1 MGKMTRGQFLR
12 GNWRGSPVAP
22 SPDAIV
28 RISQVCL
35 ANNAVSCRSCEEL
48 CDEDAIRFRP
58 VAGGPAV
65 PVIIEDSCTGCGDCL
80 GVCPVDAIDLQER
93 QSG

>member
-1 MGKMTRGQFLR
+1 MGKMTRAQFLR
-12 GNWRGSPVAP
+12 GNWRGSPVEP

-28 RISQVCL
+28 KISQVCL
-35 ANNAVSCRSCEEL
+35 ASNGVSCLVCEEL
-48 CDEDAIRFRP
+48 CDENAIRFRP
-58 VAGGPAV
+58 VEGHPAI

-80 GVCPVDAIDLQER
+80 GVCPVDAIDMKER